1 MGLTARACV
10 AWGGLTVKCVEGGAM
25 ALEFGGGGVYIG
37 GKAIVLY
44 LARLAGLLSN
54 FPDDALP
61 VEEHVFKTW
70 DAPGGVV
77 SLFGMHIPTFAAGG
91 HVPTLADV
99 ALYVHIKHKGM
110 QNVLHLYPT
119 MHEWYAKIDARLR
132 I

>member
-1 MGLTARACV
+1 
-10 AWGGLTVKCVEGGAM
+10 M
-25 ALEFGGGGVYIG
+25 ALEFRNGGVYIG

-44 LARLAGLLSN
+44 LARLAGLLST

-70 DAPGGVV
+70 DAAAGGVV
-77 SLFGMHIPTFAAGG
+77 SLFGMHIQVFAAGG

-119 MHEWYAKIDARLR
+119 MHEWYAKIDTRFR
-132 I
+132 M